1 MQIQGQIYHR
11 TGSLLPVPDED
22 YKFLQ
27 IYFMGN
33 SAREVDQRCA
43 HNSVKRSIVEQ
54 LQTFFHQHNELVAL
68 FTTAL
73 DRMPSDNHKIV
84 IRADKAPA
92 GQHAGRFNAPTID
105 EVAIVVVGENLENR
119 DIVLH
124 RRNDQLQRVSE
135 THRSYDAL
143 QYPILFWQGED
154 GYHFSIKMINPVTGA
169 ETNKKVSSMNYYSYR
184 LMVRQ
189 NEDNHILKCRRLF
202 HQYAVDMYVKVETE
216 RLTFIKLNQAKLRS
230 EEYIHLRDAI
240 NADGNARNVGRT
252 TILPATYVGSPRHM
266 HEYAQ
271 DAMSYVRHYG
281 TPDLFITFTCN
292 PKWTEIQQEL
302 FNRQSSIDRHD
313 ITARVFKMKLN
324 SLKDFIVKH
333 RVFGETRCWMY
344 SVEWQKRGLPHAH
357 ILIWLVERIRPNEI
371 DNVISAEIPDIN
383 EDPLL
388 HEVITKNMIHG
399 PCGIL
404 NPISPCMVEGK
415 CSKRYPK
422 QLVTETITGNDGYP
436 LYRRR
441 SIDDNG
447 KSTIVKVNRQD
458 IEVDNRW
465 VVPYSPLLCK
475 AYKAHINVEYCHSV
489 KSIKYICKY
498 VNKGSDMAVFGVA
511 AENSNDEVTQYQ
523 MGRYVSSNESMWRIF
538 SFPIHERHPTVVHLA
553 VHLENGQR
561 VYFTDAN
568 VLQRVDRPPSTTLT
582 SFFEMCQNDDFAR
595 TLLYSEMPRY
605 YTWNQ
610 SSKKFERRKR
620 GQPVQ
625 GYPRV
630 FSTDALG
637 RLYAVHPSQDEC
649 FYLRLLLVNVR
660 GPTSF
665 QHLRTV
671 NGVLCGT
678 YREACQHLGL
688 LENDTHWDHTLEDAV
703 DSSNAKQIRTLFSII
718 LSTCFPSTP
727 TDLWHKYKD
736 HMAEDILHQ
745 MRLRTSNADLQMNE
759 EIHNEAL
766 ILIEDMCLMLTNK
779 VLTQIGMISP
789 NRPMHDKFDQELRRE
804 SQYNSETLR
813 EMVDITVPLLN
824 QQQKYAY
831 DTLMKAVNDGSG
843 GFYFLDAPGGTG
855 KTFLLSLILATIR
868 SQNGIALALASSGI
882 AATLLE
888 GGRTAHSA
896 LKLPL
901 NLQMNETPTCNLSRN
916 SAMAKVLQQTRL
928 IIWDECTMA
937 HKKSLE
943 ALDRSMQDLRNNKKQ
958 FGGAMI
964 LLAGDFRQILPV
976 VPRSTPAD
984 ELNACLKS
992 SILWKYIKTLKLSI
1006 NMRVELQEYQY
1017 GEVFSKQL
1025 LDIGNGIIAVDTS
1038 SGYITF
1044 PTNFCNFCESKTE
1057 LMEMVFPNIAQNYV
1071 NHVWLSERVILAAK
1085 NVDVNEMNFQIQD
1098 KITGELK
1105 NYRSV
1110 DSITNEDE
1118 VVNYPTEFL
1127 NSLELPGLPPHNLQ
1141 LKIGSLIIMLRNI
1154 NQPRLCNGTRLAV
1167 KKLLNNVIE
1176 ATILKGKYKGE
1187 DVLIPRIPMIP
1198 NDMPFSFK
1206 RLQFPVRLAFAM
1218 SINKSQGQS
1227 LSVCGINLEY
1237 PCFSHGQLYVAC
1249 SRVGKPSTL
1258 FIYAPEHKTKNI
1270 VYKKALE

>member
-1 MQIQGQIYHR
+1 
-11 TGSLLPVPDED
+11 
-22 YKFLQ
+22 
-27 IYFMGN
+27 
-33 SAREVDQRCA
+33 
-43 HNSVKRSIVEQ
+43 
-54 LQTFFHQHNELVAL
+54 
-68 FTTAL
+68 
-73 DRMPSDNHKIV
+73 
-84 IRADKAPA
+84 
-92 GQHAGRFNAPTID
+92 
-105 EVAIVVVGENLENR
+105 
-119 DIVLH
+119 
-124 RRNDQLQRVSE
+124 
-135 THRSYDAL
+135 
-143 QYPILFWQGED
+143 
-154 GYHFSIKMINPVTGA
+154 
-169 ETNKKVSSMNYYSYR
+169 MNYYSYR

-189 NEDNHILKCRRLF
+189 NEENHIFKCRRLF

-216 RLTFIKLNQAKLRS
+216 RLTFIRLNQAKLRS

-240 NADGNARNVGRT
+240 NADGNAQNVGRT
-252 TILPATYVGSPRHM
+252 IILPATYVGSPRHM

-302 FNRQSSIDRHD
+302 FTRQSPIDRHD
-313 ITARVFKMKLN
+313 ITARVFKMKLK
-324 SLKDFIVKH
+324 SLMDFIVKH

-371 DNVISAEIPDIN
+371 DNVISAEIPDNN

-422 QLVTETITGNDGYP
+422 QLVAETITGNDGYP

-465 VVPYSPLLCK
+465 VVPFSPLLCK
-475 AYKAHINVEYCHSV
+475 AYKAHINVEFCHSV

-523 MGRYVSSNESMWRIF
+523 MGRYVSSNEGMWRIF

-568 VLQRVDRPPSTTLT
+568 VLQRVNRPPSTTLT

-620 GQPVQ
+620 GQPVP

-630 FSTDALG
+630 FSTNALG

-649 FYLRLLLVNVR
+649 FYLRLLLVNLR

-703 DSSNAKQIRTLFSII
+703 ISSNAKQIRTLFSII

-779 VLTQIGMISP
+779 VLTQIGMIAP
-789 NRPMHDKFDQELRRE
+789 NRPMHNSFDQELRRE
-804 SQYNSETLR
+804 AQYDSETLR
-813 EMVDITVPLLN
+813 EMVDRTVPLLN

-831 DTLMKAVNDGSG
+831 DTLMKVVNDGSG

-888 GGRTAHSA
+888 GGRTAHSV

-901 NLQMNETPTCNLSRN
+901 NLQINETPTCNLSRN

-943 ALDRSMQDLRNNKKQ
+943 ALDRSMQDLRNNKKR

-976 VPRSTPAD
+976 VTRSTPAD

-1006 NMRVELQEYQY
+1006 NMRVELQEDQS

-1025 LDIGNGIIAVDTS
+1025 LDIGNGIIAVNTS

-1057 LMEMVFPNIAQNYV
+1057 LMELVFPNIAQNYV

-1085 NVDVNEMNFQIQD
+1085 NVDVNEMNFQIQE
-1098 KITGELK
+1098 KIAGELK
-1105 NYRSV
+1105 NYKSV

-1118 VVNYPTEFL
+1118 IVNYPTEFL

-1141 LKIGSLIIMLRNI
+1141 LKIGSVIIMLRNI

-1198 NDMPFSFK
+1198 NDMPFNFK

-1227 LSVCGINLEY
+1227 LSVCGINLEN

-1270 VYKKALE
+1270 VYQKALE

>member
-1 MQIQGQIYHR
+1 
-11 TGSLLPVPDED
+11 
-22 YKFLQ
+22 
-27 IYFMGN
+27 
-33 SAREVDQRCA
+33 
-43 HNSVKRSIVEQ
+43 
-54 LQTFFHQHNELVAL
+54 
-68 FTTAL
+68 
-73 DRMPSDNHKIV
+73 
-84 IRADKAPA
+84 
-92 GQHAGRFNAPTID
+92 
-105 EVAIVVVGENLENR
+105 
-119 DIVLH
+119 
-124 RRNDQLQRVSE
+124 
-135 THRSYDAL
+135 
-143 QYPILFWQGED
+143 
-154 GYHFSIKMINPVTGA
+154 
-169 ETNKKVSSMNYYSYR
+169 MNYYSYR
-184 LMVRQ
+184 LMVRE

-216 RLTFIKLNQAKLRS
+216 RLTFIRLNQAKLRS

-240 NADGNARNVGRT
+240 NADGNAQNVGRT

-271 DAMSYVRHYG
+271 DAMCYVRHYG

-302 FNRQSSIDRHD
+302 FTNQSPIDRHD
-313 ITARVFKMKLN
+313 ITARVFKMKLK
-324 SLKDFIVKH
+324 SLMDFIVKH

-357 ILIWLVERIRPNEI
+357 ILIWLVERIRPNDI
-371 DNVISAEIPDIN
+371 DHVISAEIPDYN

-415 CSKRYPK
+415 CSKRYPR
-422 QLVTETITGNDGYP
+422 QLVAETITGNDGYP

-465 VVPYSPLLCK
+465 VVPFSPLLCK
-475 AYKAHINVEYCHSV
+475 AYKAHINVEFCHSV

-523 MGRYVSSNESMWRIF
+523 MGRYVSSNEGMWRIF
-538 SFPIHERHPTVVHLA
+538 SFPIHERHPTVFHLA

-610 SSKKFERRKR
+610 SSKKFQRRKR
-620 GQPVQ
+620 GQPVT
-625 GYPRV
+625 GYPQV

-703 DSSNAKQIRTLFSII
+703 IYSNPKQIRTLFSII

-727 TDLWHKYKD
+727 IDLWHKYKD

-779 VLTQIGMISP
+779 VLIQIGMIAP
-789 NRPMHDKFDQELRRE
+789 NRPMHNSFDQELRRE
-804 SQYNSETLR
+804 AQYDSETLR
-813 EMVDITVPLLN
+813 EMVDRTVPLLN

-831 DTLMKAVNDGSG
+831 DTLMKVVNDGTG

-901 NLQMNETPTCNLSRN
+901 NLQINETPTCNLSRN

-943 ALDRSMQDLRNNKKQ
+943 ALDRSMQDLRNNRNR

-1006 NMRVELQEYQY
+1006 NMRVELQEDQS
-1017 GEVFSKQL
+1017 GEVFSNQL
-1025 LDIGNGIIAVDTS
+1025 LDIGNGNIAVDTS

-1071 NHVWLSERVILAAK
+1071 NHDWLSERVILAAK
-1085 NVDVNEMNFQIQD
+1085 NVDVNNMNFQIQE
-1098 KITGELK
+1098 KIAGELK
-1105 NYRSV
+1105 NYKSV
-1110 DSITNEDE
+1110 DSVTNDDD

-1141 LKIGSLIIMLRNI
+1141 VKIGSVIIMLRNI

-1227 LSVCGINLEY
+1227 LSVCGINLEN

-1249 SRVGKPSTL
+1249 SRVGKPTTL

-1270 VYKKALE
+1270 VYQKALE

>member
-1 MQIQGQIYHR
+1 
-11 TGSLLPVPDED
+11 
-22 YKFLQ
+22 
-27 IYFMGN
+27 
-33 SAREVDQRCA
+33 
-43 HNSVKRSIVEQ
+43 
-54 LQTFFHQHNELVAL
+54 
-68 FTTAL
+68 
-73 DRMPSDNHKIV
+73 
-84 IRADKAPA
+84 
-92 GQHAGRFNAPTID
+92 
-105 EVAIVVVGENLENR
+105 
-119 DIVLH
+119 
-124 RRNDQLQRVSE
+124 
-135 THRSYDAL
+135 
-143 QYPILFWQGED
+143 
-154 GYHFSIKMINPVTGA
+154 
-169 ETNKKVSSMNYYSYR
+169 
-184 LMVRQ
+184 
-189 NEDNHILKCRRLF
+189 
-202 HQYAVDMYVKVETE
+202 
-216 RLTFIKLNQAKLRS
+216 
-230 EEYIHLRDAI
+230 
-240 NADGNARNVGRT
+240 
-252 TILPATYVGSPRHM
+252 
-266 HEYAQ
+266 
-271 DAMSYVRHYG
+271 
-281 TPDLFITFTCN
+281 
-292 PKWTEIQQEL
+292 
-302 FNRQSSIDRHD
+302 
-313 ITARVFKMKLN
+313 MKLK
-324 SLKDFIVKH
+324 SLMDFIVKH

-371 DNVISAEIPDIN
+371 DNVISAEIPDNN

-422 QLVTETITGNDGYP
+422 QLVAETITGNDGYP

-447 KSTIVKVNRQD
+447 KTTIVKVNRQD

-465 VVPYSPLLCK
+465 VVPFSPLLCK
-475 AYKAHINVEYCHSV
+475 AYKAHINVEFCHSV

-523 MGRYVSSNESMWRIF
+523 VGRYVSSNEGMWRIF
-538 SFPIHERHPTVVHLA
+538 SFPIHERHPTVVQLA

-620 GQPVQ
+620 GQPVP

-703 DSSNAKQIRTLFSII
+703 ISSNAKQIRTLFSII

-766 ILIEDMCLMLTNK
+766 ILIEDMCLMLTKK
-779 VLTQIGMISP
+779 VLTQIGMTAP
-789 NRPMHDKFDQELRRE
+789 NRPMHDSFDQELRRE
-804 SQYNSETLR
+804 AQYDSETLR
-813 EMVDITVPLLN
+813 EMVDRTVPLLN

-831 DTLMKAVNDGSG
+831 DTLMKVVNDGSG

-901 NLQMNETPTCNLSRN
+901 NLQINETPTCNLSRN

-943 ALDRSMQDLRNNKKQ
+943 ALDRSMQDLRNNKKR

-976 VPRSTPAD
+976 VPRSMPAD

-1006 NMRVELQEYQY
+1006 NMRVELQEDQS

-1025 LDIGNGIIAVDTS
+1025 LDIGNGIIAVNTS

-1044 PTNFCNFCESKTE
+1044 PTNFWNFCESKTE
-1057 LMEMVFPNIAQNYV
+1057 LMEMVFSNIAQNYV

-1085 NVDVNEMNFQIQD
+1085 NVDVNEMNFQIQE
-1098 KITGELK
+1098 KIAGELK
-1105 NYRSV
+1105 NYKSV

-1127 NSLELPGLPPHNLQ
+1127 NSLELLGLPPHNLQ
-1141 LKIGSLIIMLRNI
+1141 LKIGSVIIMLRNI

-1176 ATILKGKYKGE
+1176 VTILKGKYKGE

-1227 LSVCGINLEY
+1227 LSVCGINLEN

-1270 VYKKALE
+1270 VYQKALE